1 MQDPLEEYI
10 SNLSTGTGKQK
21 SQCLRLYTLG
31 IDGVTGSWTIMRN
44 ENGLCDAAT
53 KLIITLLVLKL
64 DGVSDFYQE
73 TYERLYGHIVKEYC
87 GLSGLSE
94 KDPFL
99 CTDLDDDDYSINML
113 INEQLLV
120 AAKMIGQPRFKAC
133 FNDLRSLS
141 HIEDDE
147 GILDTTAFA
156 QFVNLYFF
164 INKTNANISK
174 WLE

>member
-1 MQDPLEEYI
+1 ME
-10 SNLSTGTGKQK
+10 NLTTNIQK

-64 DGVSDFYQE
+64 DGVSDFNQE

-87 GLSGLSE
+87 GLSE

-99 CTDLDDDDYSINML
+99 CTDLDDYDYSIDML
-113 INEQLLV
+113 TNEQLLV